1 MNEALKKIIKDIKG
15 NVLIV
20 GINNQYVLDS
30 IYKNNELIE
39 IFSLDRTKLF
49 NKSQKNRWNNFKYL

>member
-1 MNEALKKIIKDIKG
+1 MNEALKKLIKDIKG

-30 IYKNNELIE
+30 IYKNNELVE
-39 IFSLDRTKLF
+39 VFSLWQIF
-49 NKSQKNRWNNFKYL
+49 HW